1 MSETVFENCNLF
13 VGNEDKLL
21 ENAWFVVDD
30 ESGRLTKVGT
40 GDAPQGDQQV
50 DLNGQYVMSGLINAH
65 THVGLINAAKDHY
78 PETEALVTYPQRFE
92 KWFTWRRNLY

>member
-65 THVGLINAAKDHY
+65 TDRKSV
-78 PETEALVTYPQRFE
+78 V
-92 KWFTWRRNLY
+92 